1 MMLYI
6 LGRVVCEGE
15 RGRGEEE
22 GKQTERGR
30 DGVRED
36 GRLVDLVG
44 IVWSVPAQQ
53 PGPYLSQLPYSCC

>member
-22 GKQTERGR
+22 EKQTERGR

-36 GRLVDLVG
+36 GRLVD
-44 IVWSVPAQQ
+44 WSALS
-53 PGPYLSQLPYSCC
+53 GPCLLNNLGPT